1 MFQIFGNL
9 DLSEVNLDSQMDI
22 RSQIKCPRSVGKSKF
37 YYLLRDW
44 RESLAMNLS
53 NRQRDNDLHRVVLTF
68 ATLALYVW
76 SAINVSDIQ
85 VYEFN

>member
-1 MFQIFGNL
+1 
-9 DLSEVNLDSQMDI
+9 
-22 RSQIKCPRSVGKSKF
+22 
-37 YYLLRDW
+37 
-44 RESLAMNLS
+44 MNLS

-85 VYEFN
+85 VYEFNSNMIDTHKLSGLMFQKFRRFKAIKISSTFVQIMLIWNLVSVQTKV